1 MTYSCEKVSL
11 NVRVY
16 VSTCM
21 WCVYVHIC
29 GCKHGHMCGVCACV
43 RACMRACMCVH
54 MHAFVCVYVY
64 VYRLTGMHFTHF
76 LLHPAL
82 MLDHFTASVHLFI
95 L

>member
-1 MTYSCEKVSL
+1 MLLLFLSMIWKCIMTYSCEKVSL

-43 RACMRACMCVH
+43 CVRACVRACVCIC
-54 MHAFVCVYVY
+54 MHSCVYMCMCI
-64 VYRLTGMHFTHF
+64 G
-76 LLHPAL
+76 
-82 MLDHFTASVHLFI
+82 
-95 L
+95 